1 MSNRITRLVSAAV
14 VVLVGLFALKRAA
27 ADSEVP
33 VAPGTW
39 DPVD

>member
-1 MSNRITRLVSAAV
+1 MSSRITRLVSAAV

-27 ADSEVP
+27 SDSEVP
-33 VAPGTW
+33 VVPGTW